1 MEVAAGKFEIEERD
15 KLVNIPNQ
23 YAHLIL
29 MVAFLINLYYL
40 ALTINAYR
48 LVSFSSLFSKN
59 FLYSDKLDELSFY
72 RTCIEVKMPSI
83 DVSLGFHFEARVGE
97 NKGCIGGFKWQ
108 DKAERRTCS
117 CCNGCPGSSRDLP
130 AAG

>member
-15 KLVNIPNQ
+15 KLVNIPIQ

-40 ALTINAYR
+40 ALTINAYQ
-48 LVSFSSLFSKN
+48 LVSF
-59 FLYSDKLDELSFY
+59 YTDKLDELSLY
-72 RTCIEVKMPSI
+72 CTWIEVKMPSI
-83 DVSLGFHFEARVGE
+83 DVSLGLHFEARVGE

-130 AAG
+130 TAG

>member
-1 MEVAAGKFEIEERD
+1 MEVEAGKFEIEERD
-15 KLVNIPNQ
+15 KLVDISIQ

-29 MVAFLINLYYL
+29 MVAFLINLHYL
-40 ALTINAYR
+40 LLPPMLINW
-48 LVSFSSLFSKN
+48 FSSPLFFQKIFCTLTNWMN
-59 FLYSDKLDELSFY
+59 FFY
-72 RTCIEVKMPSI
+72 CTCIEVKMPSI